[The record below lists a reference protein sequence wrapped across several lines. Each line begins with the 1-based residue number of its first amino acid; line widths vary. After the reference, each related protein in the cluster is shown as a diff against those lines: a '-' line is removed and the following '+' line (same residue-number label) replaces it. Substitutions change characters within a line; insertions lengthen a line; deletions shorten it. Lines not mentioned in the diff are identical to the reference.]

1 MEQTLIAF
9 HLLAAGYN
17 FHDIVDTCEF
27 ADNEELCTRVFL
39 SGWGLFVGSIV
50 GVCVFYWLTDHVPRM
65 RNWRERAA
73 WPLSVLLY
81 VSMAVA
87 VVMWFMANKL

>member
-1 MEQTLIAF
+1 MPQALIAF
-9 HLLAAGYN
+9 QLLAAGYN
-17 FHDIVDTCEF
+17 FPNKFDTCQF

-65 RNWRERAA
+65 RSWRERAA

>member
-1 MEQTLIAF
+1 MPQALIAF
-9 HLLAAGYN
+9 HLLGEIRRFY
-17 FHDIVDTCEF
+17 DTCAY
-27 ADNEELCTRVFL
+27 ADNEELCSRVLL

-73 WPLSVLLY
+73 WPLTVL
-81 VSMAVA
+81 VWASIAVA
-87 VVMWFMANKL
+87 VVCWFMANKL

>member
-1 MEQTLIAF
+1 MSSS
-9 HLLAAGYN
+9 N
-17 FHDIVDTCEF
+17 FQDFPNTIEACQF

>member
-1 MEQTLIAF
+1 MPQALIAF
-9 HLLAAGYN
+9 HLLSAGYN
-17 FHDIVDTCEF
+17 FHDIGDTCGS
-27 ADNEELCTRVFL
+27 AVNEELCKRVFF

-65 RNWRERAA
+65 RSWRERAA